1 MNPLTGEDL
10 DHRKLEA
17 LPKEPWTATFRFHAS
32 IPAIQIQEMLYEAG
46 LVVGSKGGKYEVRPK

>member
-17 LPKEPWTATFRFHAS
+17 LPKEPWNASFRFHGS
-32 IPAIQIQEMLYEAG
+32 IPAIKIQEMLYEAG
-46 LVVGSKGGKYEVRPK
+46 LVAVPKGGKYEVRPK